1 MPLWSALSRALPGLR
16 FARER
21 VQRFLSRPRRPRDG
35 AIRLDRRHVYILPT
49 ATGAG
54 FALLLVAMLLTSL
67 NYNVS
72 LGFLLTF
79 LLAGVMASAMWQTH
93 RNLVDLEVRGAV
105 GEPVFAGRAVNVSV
119 ALANATAWARV
130 GVETGARDAASA
142 ESSLDA
148 HDGTLTALS
157 FGAQPRG
164 WFRLPRL

>member
-1 MPLWSALSRALPGLR
+1 M
-16 FARER
+16 
-21 VQRFLSRPRRPRDG
+21 QRFLSRPRRPRDG

-142 ESSLDA
+142 VA
-148 HDGTLTALS
+148 RRARRHADGAVLR
-157 FGAQPRG
+157 GAAARLVPPAAPVRRG
-164 WFRLPRL
+164 FRSGCSAPGAMPMRR

>member
-79 LLAGVMASAMWQTH
+79 LLA
-93 RNLVDLEVRGAV
+93 
-105 GEPVFAGRAVNVSV
+105 
-119 ALANATAWARV
+119 V
-130 GVETGARDAASA
+130 GVLNSA
-142 ESSLDA
+142 VPFCLLAYAEL
-148 HDGTLTALS
+148 TLTA
-157 FGAQPRG
+157 
-164 WFRLPRL
+164 